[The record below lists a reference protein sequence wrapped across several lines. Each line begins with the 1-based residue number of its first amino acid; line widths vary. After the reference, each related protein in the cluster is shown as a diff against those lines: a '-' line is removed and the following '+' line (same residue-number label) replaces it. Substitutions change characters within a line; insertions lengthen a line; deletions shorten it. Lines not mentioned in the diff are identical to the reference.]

1 MSEQNTASIPVQDA
15 GVGRPNAAPPG
26 PNAPRQSAS
35 SDEYPVQ
42 SAPDGVGT
50 DETAPDRNAPG
61 TDTTAR
67 SSAIMAAGTLVS
79 RLLGLVR
86 VALLATA
93 IGASGQVS
101 DLFTS
106 ANNLP
111 NFIYLMVA
119 GGVFNAVLVPQI
131 IRASRLPDRGA
142 DYVSRLMTL
151 TAAVL
156 LVLTI
161 LVTLAAPFIVGLT
174 TSITGDRL
182 ALTVTFAYWCLPQ
195 IFFYGIYA
203 VTGQVLNANG
213 SFGPYMWA
221 PVVNNIVSIIFLVI
235 FIVLM
240 GAEQSEQH
248 TPETWT
254 SDQTLLLAGGT
265 TVGIVIQA
273 LVLFIPLKRLHL
285 GLRPRFGL
293 RGTGLGRTGK
303 LASVTIV
310 TMLVG
315 NGLYLVNQKVATIAS
330 EARATFLEQDPPV
343 LIAGLTNLEFGA
355 LVYQLPHSV
364 IALSLATV
372 MFNQLSKAHAE
383 NDLPAVRA
391 TLSHG
396 LRTIGVATVFGAAV
410 LLAFAGPL
418 GALFSESRES
428 AAINGVII
436 AILALGAP
444 FLSANFFL
452 SRVFY
457 ANEDV
462 KTPLKIQLILSVM
475 GVGFA
480 IIAGSF
486 SPELIV
492 PVLAAGYSLGN
503 AIAVVVSHIFLTR
516 RIGRYGAGRIF
527 DVHVRFILA
536 GMVSAVVGTG
546 VLWLFGG
553 YQLAGYVWESKLNA
567 VVVLILGGAAMAGVY
582 LLMLKL
588 LRVRELSDFLAPLLA
603 RFRRPGK

>member
-1 MSEQNTASIPVQDA
+1 MSEHNTASIPVQDA
-15 GVGRPNAAPPG
+15 GVGRPYAAPPG
-26 PNAPRQSAS
+26 PNAPRQSAPP
-35 SDEYPVQ
+35 DESADSNTPV
-42 SAPDGVGT
+42 P
-50 DETAPDRNAPG
+50 
-61 TDTTAR
+61 DTTAR

-151 TAAVL
+151 AAAVL

-161 LVTLAAPFIVGLT
+161 LVTLAAPFIVGIT

-182 ALTVTFAYWCLPQ
+182 ALAVTFAYWCLPQ
-195 IFFYGIYA
+195 IFFYGMYA
-203 VTGQVLNANG
+203 VTGQILNANG

-221 PVVNNIVSIIFLVI
+221 PVVNNVISIAFLIV
-235 FIVLM
+235 FISLT

-254 SDQTLLLAGGT
+254 TNQTLLLAGGT
-265 TVGIVIQA
+265 TVGIILQA
-273 LVLFIPLKRLHL
+273 LVLLVPLKKLHL

-315 NGLYLVNQKVATIAS
+315 NGLYLINQKVATIAS
-330 EARATFLEQDPPV
+330 EARAGFLAQDPPV

-383 NDLPAVRA
+383 NDMPAVKA

-396 LRTIGVATVFGAAV
+396 LRTIGVATVFGASV

-428 AAINGVII
+428 AALNGVII
-436 AILALGAP
+436 TILALGAP

-452 SRVFY
+452 NRVFY
-457 ANEDV
+457 ASEDV
-462 KTPLKIQLILSVM
+462 KTPLKIQLILSAM

-480 IIAGSF
+480 LVAGSF

-492 PVLAAGYSLGN
+492 PVLAASYSLGN
-503 AIAVVVSHIFLTR
+503 AIAVVVSHLFLTR
-516 RIGRYGAGRIF
+516 RIGPYGAGRIF

-536 GMVSAVVGTG
+536 GMVSALVGTG
-546 VLWLFGG
+546 ILWLFGG
-553 YQLAGYVWESKLNA
+553 YEPVGYVWNSKLNA
-567 VVVLILGGAAMAGVY
+567 VVVLVLGGTAMAGAY
-582 LLMLKL
+582 LLMLRL
-588 LRVRELSDFLAPLLA
+588 LRVRELSDFLAPLLT
-603 RFRRPGK
+603 RFRRSRN